1 MHRWFPVSVLRGSL
15 LTLLL
20 LCIGCSAQSNASK
33 DLQTRVERQIRA
45 SYASIPDEVKISLG
59 ERKPSEFSNYDLL
72 TVHFSFGGRNEEQQF
87 LLSRDEKTLVRFSKM
102 DLSKDPYEEV
112 MKKIDLNGRPSRGS
126 KDARVVIV
134 SYDDFQC
141 PYCAFMHQ
149 ALVGEVSREYGD
161 RVRIVYKDFP
171 LSQIHPWATRAA
183 VDANCLAAQNNDAYW
198 SFADYLHANVR
209 TISGSESER
218 RTVPQ
223 QLETIDTAARDH
235 GKKFN
240 LDGEKLNACLKAQ
253 DSSAIQASV
262 KEASSIGVEATPTIF
277 INGVKKDGALRPQEL
292 RNAIDRALR
301 EAGQPAGPVAAA
313 PSAAPVAR

>member
-1 MHRWFPVSVLRGSL
+1 
-15 LTLLL
+15 
-20 LCIGCSAQSNASK
+20 
-33 DLQTRVERQIRA
+33 VERQIRA

-59 ERKPSEFSNYDLL
+59 ERKASEFPNYDLL
-72 TVHFSFGGRNEEQQF
+72 TVHFSYGGRNEEQQF
-87 LLSRDEKTLVRFSKM
+87 LISKDEKTLVRFSKM

-112 MKKIDLNGRPSRGS
+112 MKKIDVSGRPSRGS
-126 KDARVVIV
+126 KDAKVVIV

-141 PYCAFMHQ
+141 PYCSYMHQ
-149 ALVGEVSREYGD
+149 TLIGDVLREYSD
-161 RVRIVYKDFP
+161 RIRVIYKDFP
-171 LSQIHPWATRAA
+171 LSQIHPWATHAA

-198 SFADYLHANVR
+198 SFADYLHANSR
-209 TISGSESER
+209 AISGGENEH

-223 QLETIDTAARDH
+223 QLDALDTAARDQ

-240 LDGEKLNACLKAQ
+240 VDSAKLNACLKAQ
-253 DSSAIQASV
+253 DSSAIKASV
-262 KEASSIGVEATPTIF
+262 QEASSLGVEATPTIF